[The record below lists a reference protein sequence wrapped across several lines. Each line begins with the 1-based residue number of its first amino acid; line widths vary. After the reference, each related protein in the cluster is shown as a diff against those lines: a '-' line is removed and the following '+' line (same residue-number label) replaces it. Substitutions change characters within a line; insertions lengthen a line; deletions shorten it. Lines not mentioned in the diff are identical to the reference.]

1 MIKNEYKIF
10 GLVGK
15 KIEYSFSRSY
25 FEKKFKD
32 LNLPYLYKNFDLN
45 SIEEF
50 KKILN
55 QNQISGL
62 NVTIPY
68 KQSIIK
74 YLDKI
79 DPIAQKIGA
88 VNTIKINDNKLI
100 GFNTDYSG
108 FKDSL
113 ENTFNSNTK
122 ALILGTGGASKA
134 VAFALEM
141 LNIKFKYV
149 SRSTPQSSK
158 YLNYNHLSKKVFQGY
173 NLIINCTPIGTYPKI
188 NEFPPIPIKYIN
200 KDQLIY
206 DLIYNPKE
214 SLLLKKAKDR
224 GAKIS
229 NGYQMLLNQAEYSWE
244 IWNK

>member
-1 MIKNEYKIF
+1 MIKNEQKIF

-15 KIEYSFSRSY
+15 KIDYSFSKSY

-32 LNLPYLYKNFDLN
+32 LKLPYLYKNFDLN
-45 SIEEF
+45 SIEEL
-50 KKILN
+50 KKILKK
-55 QNQISGL
+55 NQISGL

-79 DPIAQKIGA
+79 DPIAEKIGA
-88 VNTIKINDNKLI
+88 VNTIKINDNRLV
-100 GFNTDYSG
+100 GYNTDYSG

-113 ENTFNSNTK
+113 DSNINSNTK

-134 VAFALEM
+134 VAFALEI

-149 SRSTPQSSK
+149 SRSNKCSSK
-158 YLNYNHLSKKVFQGY
+158 YLNYNHLSKKVFQDY

-188 NEFPPIPIKYIN
+188 NEFPSIPINYIN

-206 DLIYNPKE
+206 DLTYNPEE
-214 SLLLKKAKDR
+214 SLLLKKAKDK
-224 GAKIS
+224 GARIS
-229 NGYQMLLNQAEYSWE
+229 NGYQMLLNQAERSWE